1 MRHSRNALQPQ
12 LIRYNASVDADSP
25 NHSLTLGVN
34 IPLRK
39 YFTLDYGSDEEASAA
54 LLEEKEAL
62 AIQQRL
68 AQQLDEG
75 DFGLDIFAVSLT

>member
-1 MRHSRNALQPQ
+1 MQ

-34 IPLRK
+34 GPLRK

-75 DFGLDIFAVSLT
+75 DFGLDIFAVSLTKSANQSIP